1 VQVKEAKTGSFSFG
15 GGYSS
20 IDQIVG
26 FVEIEQRNFDFTNWP
41 TFTGGG
47 QDLVIRAET
56 GSVRNNM
63 RLSFTE
69 PWLFDYPIAGG
80 FDGYRTK
87 RIRERDVGYAYDEQR
102 TGGDLR
108 VDKEISEYVKAGATY
123 NIEEV
128 KISNMEDDVSNDLLK
143 EVGTNWMSMM
153 SFRLSRDTRDNIFNP
168 RTGLLLSGTA
178 DVAGGMFGGDKD
190 FTRFQTKT
198 YYDIPLFL
206 DSVLEFRLRTGFSQP
221 FANSDDVPIFER
233 FFAGGAYTIR
243 GYNERKVGPLD
254 PVTSDPIG
262 GQSLFVGNIEYMIPL
277 VDFLKLATFF
287 DTGNVWSKASDFG
300 RGGFK
305 SGAGIGLRVKTPIG
319 PINLDYGYPL
329 NEEVGEEEQSGKF
342 YFSISRGF

>member
-1 VQVKEAKTGSFSFG
+1 
-15 GGYSS
+15 
-20 IDQIVG
+20 
-26 FVEIEQRNFDFTNWP
+26 
-41 TFTGGG
+41 
-47 QDLVIRAET
+47 
-56 GSVRNNM
+56 
-63 RLSFTE
+63 
-69 PWLFDYPIAGG
+69 
-80 FDGYRTK
+80 
-87 RIRERDVGYAYDEQR
+87 
-102 TGGDLR
+102 
-108 VDKEISEYVKAGATY
+108 
-123 NIEEV
+123 
-128 KISNMEDDVSNDLLK
+128 
-143 EVGTNWMSMM
+143 
-153 SFRLSRDTRDNIFNP
+153 
-168 RTGLLLSGTA
+168 
-178 DVAGGMFGGDKD
+178 
-190 FTRFQTKT
+190 
-198 YYDIPLFL
+198 
-206 DSVLEFRLRTGFSQP
+206 VLEFRLRTGFSQP